1 MGKLRNLVGDLAILE
16 EIYEAFEPAYIKGL
30 ENADS
35 LHKTYVPIDIRD
47 VAKRLGMNEHILFGR
62 LRYHLDQKYRY
73 TNADGSLVH
82 LFCLEVGG
90 ERHCIHFPYLAGI
103 VSERQREMRRFM
115 IPFTLSVIA
124 LMCSV
129 TVPFIIKMYFK

>member
-1 MGKLRNLVGDLAILE
+1 MGKHYNLVGDLSILE
-16 EIYEAFEPAYIKGL
+16 GIYQVYEPTYIKGL
-30 ENADS
+30 GSADS
-35 LHKTYVPIDIRD
+35 LHKTYIPIDIHF

-129 TVPFIIKMYFK
+129 AVPFIIKLFF